1 MKINLNISVIAT
13 TMDEINFPVKRQN
26 FQIGSKQTFILF
38 TRVRCKTQGHR
49 KTKNQ
54 DSRGVP
60 GKYQVKET

>member
-1 MKINLNISVIAT
+1 
-13 TMDEINFPVKRQN
+13 MDEINFPVKRQN
-26 FQIGSKQTFILF
+26 FQTGSKQTFILF